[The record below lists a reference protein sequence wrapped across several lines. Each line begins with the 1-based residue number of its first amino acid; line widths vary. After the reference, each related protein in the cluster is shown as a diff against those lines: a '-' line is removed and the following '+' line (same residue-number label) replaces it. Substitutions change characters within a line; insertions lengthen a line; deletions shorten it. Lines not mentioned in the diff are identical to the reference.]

1 MNKLIF
7 DKYMHES
14 VNIVQKIK
22 IPQLEYKKS
31 VPQFGKKRIPLKYKD
46 FLKFKQRFTEKTL

>member
-31 VPQFGKKRIPLKYKD
+31 VPQFGKKRIPLK
-46 FLKFKQRFTEKTL
+46 